1 MRKQKLRKVKDWPEV
16 TQLEKAGPGFKGS
29 SADCR
34 GLGAHTT
41 CSSASRHS
49 SRTTQNWAHGPLQQ
63 IQGLTARGIPA
74 ASLPCTPL
82 PWSLRSRA
90 QVTLTGSPT
99 EQVNHLGVPSAWR
112 GPRGNE
118 AKGKCLLAPSLPH
131 AGATG
136 SFRAVVAMQPCLFKE
151 SLAEAR
157 STPAAGPGALQ
168 QPGAGQVWGHVVLAP
183 LGPWATLS
191 TERLQ
196 SLDSSSD
203 RGWPLDREVRGCARQ
218 REWAEGQP
226 AWSPWRTDLEQ
237 GQRAPRDGGCGA
249 WAGPS
254 SLWSLR
260 FSEPGAKE
268 GGCALLLAM
277 TSGRAP

>member
-1 MRKQKLRKVKDWPEV
+1 MPGGAPEEMR
-16 TQLEKAGPGFKGS
+16 
-29 SADCR
+29 
-34 GLGAHTT
+34 
-41 CSSASRHS
+41 
-49 SRTTQNWAHGPLQQ
+49 
-63 IQGLTARGIPA
+63 
-74 ASLPCTPL
+74 
-82 PWSLRSRA
+82 
-90 QVTLTGSPT
+90 
-99 EQVNHLGVPSAWR
+99 
-112 GPRGNE
+112 PRGNVSW
-118 AKGKCLLAPSLPH
+118 LPLPH

-136 SFRAVVAMQPCLFKE
+136 SFRAAVAMQPCLFKE

-203 RGWPLDREVRGCARQ
+203 RGWPLDREVRGCAGQ

-260 FSEPGAKE
+260 FSEPASQGRGLCSPPGHDLWQSSLS
-268 GGCALLLAM
+268 GGQLHSLGC
-277 TSGRAP
+277 